1 MKCNI
6 YGALMIIALA
16 LIVSAPI
23 AQAEARINAQVPFD
37 FTLDQKS
44 VPAGEYEI
52 SSLNNN
58 VLVLRNLDTREA
70 RLVIKPMHVQVSQ
83 TPGAK
88 LVFHKYGDQYFLVQ
102 IWDGQGNIGIAF
114 HESKREKELQ
124 AANSVTHQPEVVVVA
139 MK

>member
-1 MKCNI
+1 MKSNI
-6 YGALMIIALA
+6 YGAFMIIALA
-16 LIVSAPI
+16 LIVSIPI

-37 FTLDQKS
+37 FNLDQKS
-44 VPAGEYEI
+44 APAGGYEI
-52 SSLNNN
+52 SSLNNS

-83 TPGAK
+83 TPNAK
-88 LVFHKYGDQYFLVQ
+88 LVFHKYGDQYFLVE

-114 HESKREKELQ
+114 PESKREKELQ
-124 AANSVTHQPEVVVVA
+124 AANSVAPQQVVVVA